1 MNDDADKVYLNSINQ
16 ILFSILFFQ
25 SATLVIEIKKRLFGD
40 PAGQLNKARIR
51 KQSTIKYDSL

>member
-1 MNDDADKVYLNSINQ
+1 MNNDADKVYLNSINQ

-51 KQSTIKYDSL
+51 KQPTIKYDSL